1 MSPKTSK
8 HHGNLCFISLYYHH
22 FFFAQ
27 LRSHAHWAR
36 AKRRLFERL
45 DPLATSALPRRRFE
59 SALAGTVTLS
69 GLRLLLAEVVPGV
82 SSGWK
87 KWQVL

>member
-1 MSPKTSK
+1 MEIYV
-8 HHGNLCFISLYYHH
+8 LFLFITIIFSLPN
-22 FFFAQ
+22 FDPMPTG
-27 LRSHAHWAR
+27 HWAR